1 MIHWLIQSWVIAPE
15 KTSDRQIR
23 FATIF
28 QAFLC
33 KHWTQIVNS
42 ISLYAKNQVV
52 QENLEDTYLDP
63 NNHGMLKPRGGSRCI
78 QMETMEDRFAEQ
90 QV

>member
-15 KTSDRQIR
+15 KTSDCQIR

-28 QAFLC
+28 QAFPC
-33 KHWTQIVNS
+33 AYRTQIVTC
-42 ISLYAKNQVV
+42 ISPYAKNQVV

-63 NNHGMLKPRGGSRCI
+63 NNHGMLKPRGGILCI